1 MCDTAPKNF
10 IPVPFRYHENIKLR
24 ICDINNLGV
33 GVGRISDWVVM
44 VPYVCIDEV
53 VIARVYKNCKNYSL
67 ADLVEVLSPSSDRVI
82 PKCPLFG
89 MCGGCQYQHMSYNK
103 QVELKKHHVSDV
115 MKRIGNID
123 TIVNDC
129 IYDDK
134 RCFGYRS
141 KITPHYQK
149 KVPPIGFLDRS
160 SRKIV
165 DVVSCPIAT
174 QAINDEISNARNRL
188 IQKSHDLKRGGTL
201 LLRDVGNKVVFDH
214 NEKVECVVNGYRFR
228 FIAGEFFQNN
238 PFLLPRFA
246 EFVVQSAVGPANLID
261 AYCGVGFFGIL
272 AASSFDNVVGI
283 EVNKNAIKL
292 AKENAE
298 MNGVGNISFISG
310 VSEKIFDNVNF
321 NGNSASVI
329 IDPPRAGCDAKF
341 LDQLL
346 KFYPEKIVYVSC
358 APDTQA
364 RDLKILSQ
372 MYDVVE
378 IQPFDMFPQTRHIEN
393 VVVLRK
399 RKDDII

>member
-10 IPVPFRYHENIKLR
+10 IPVPFRYHENIELKV
-24 ICDINNLGV
+24 CDINNLGV

-67 ADLVEVLSPSSDRVI
+67 ADLVEVLSPSSDRVS
-82 PKCPLFG
+82 PRCPLFG
-89 MCGGCQYQHMSYNK
+89 ICGGCQYQHMSYNK

-123 TIVNDC
+123 TLVNNC
-129 IYDDK
+129 ICDGKKCY
-134 RCFGYRS
+134 GYRS

-165 DVVSCPIAT
+165 DVESCPIAT
-174 QAINDEISNARNRL
+174 HAINNKISNARNRL

-201 LLRDVGNKVVFDH
+201 LLRDVGDKVIFDH

-246 EFVVQSAVGPANLID
+246 EFVVQSAVGPTNLID

-272 AASSFDNVVGI
+272 SASNFNNVIGVEI
-283 EVNKNAIKL
+283 NKNAIKL
-292 AKENAE
+292 ANENAE

-310 VSEKIFDNVNF
+310 VAEKIFDNVNF
-321 NGNSASVI
+321 NGNSTSVI

-346 KFYPEKIVYVSC
+346 NFYPEKIVYVSC

-372 MYDVVE
+372 MYDAVE

-399 RKDDII
+399 RKDNVI